1 VTNSVLKDVAFGGS
15 SRQDLRRFPRDAR
28 REAGYQ
34 LKRVQAGETPTYW
47 KPMRGI
53 GSDAAVPG
61 RRYQE
66 KPLMKTYKSVWD
78 AIESSPSAAASMKAK
93 SQLMRALDKTVR
105 TWGVSQKAAAER
117 LGLSQP
123 RLNDLLRGKIEK
135 FSLDTLFDLAGRSG
149 LKVSLALRKAA

>member
-1 VTNSVLKDVAFGGS
+1 
-15 SRQDLRRFPRDAR
+15 
-28 REAGYQ
+28 
-34 LKRVQAGETPTYW
+34 
-47 KPMRGI
+47 
-53 GSDAAVPG
+53 
-61 RRYQE
+61 
-66 KPLMKTYKSVWD
+66 MKSYKSVWD

-105 TWGVSQKAAAER
+105 EWGVSQKAAADR